1 MTTGCKYR
9 GISERSHHII
19 INLDVRA
26 IPLLLISF
34 DMRLTAGF
42 D

>member
-1 MTTGCKYR
+1 MTTDCKYR
-9 GISERSHHII
+9 GIRERSHHII

-26 IPLLLISF
+26 MTLLLISF
-34 DMRLTAGF
+34 DRRLTAGF